1 MKKLPIVKTPA
12 QVVIA
17 VGLIILVS
25 EFLIMLLIES
35 IHATILKDP
44 LLEGLAFY
52 FLDPIALTAIVS
64 PALYLLVFRPLNRQ
78 VELERQLAELRHQEF
93 KGEIKHLAF
102 YDHLTGLPN
111 RRLLLDRLHQAFAFS
126 ARSGRGCALLFINL
140 DNFKD
145 INDTLGHDIG
155 DILL

>member
-1 MKKLPIVKTPA
+1 MGEHLMKKLPIVKTPA

-35 IHATILKDP
+35 FRATILKDP

-52 FLDPIALTAIVS
+52 LLDPIALTAIVS

-78 VELERQLAELRHQEF
+78 VELERQLAELRSLQA
-93 KGEIKHLAF
+93 KDEIKHLAF
-102 YDHLTGLPN
+102 YDPLTGLPN
-111 RRLLLDRLHQAFAFS
+111 RLLLLD
-126 ARSGRGCALLFINL
+126 
-140 DNFKD
+140 
-145 INDTLGHDIG
+145 
-155 DILL
+155 